1 MPKPSKRKGA
11 PKPSSFNTNKLAS
24 NASTSDIPA
33 PFIKVPETL
42 TPFVSNLSKDHFYIT
57 SLDTHDRKFKRRLFH
72 VPLFMN
78 ILLTIVVLYRIY
90 IAIPT
95 YFGILLS
102 ILGYDS
108 PQKIDVKQNPATAL
122 VGIGIERTLMFLGDF
137 MLVRFIGIWPVEF
150 FLGKN
155 TFTPEPEAG
164 PVLWR
169 RSVGYKD
176 VEITVRRSRRWD
188 ASIFYKEN
196 LTGTGT
202 VNAVDELVGRVKEE
216 KAWKERIVPAVE
228 KKWVKEKTGYQML
241 DKSWDLYFSGMIE
254 AHALVDA
261 GENKIEDFQT
271 CLLVHT
277 DRWGWLVWEVWREHG
292 ETNSNEGPQRLQL
305 IKDGLTSVG
314 KENLF
319 FRTIEIIQDE
329 TSRSGL
335 FTSERREQAVDK
347 IRTEFIDQDVDF
359 DDFWS
364 RVGGIGA
371 MPGLEVST

>member
-1 MPKPSKRKGA
+1 
-11 PKPSSFNTNKLAS
+11 
-24 NASTSDIPA
+24 
-33 PFIKVPETL
+33 
-42 TPFVSNLSKDHFYIT
+42 
-57 SLDTHDRKFKRRLFH
+57 
-72 VPLFMN
+72 MN

-108 PQKIDVKQNPATAL
+108 AQKIDVKQNPATAL

-137 MLVRFIGIWPVEF
+137 TLVRFIGIWPVEF

-164 PVLWR
+164 PVSWR

-188 ASIFYKEN
+188 TSIFYKEN
-196 LTGTGT
+196 ITGTGL
-202 VNAVDELVGRVKEE
+202 VNAVDEFVGRVEEE
-216 KAWKERIVPAVE
+216 KTWKERIVPAVA

-261 GENKIEDFQT
+261 GEDKIEDFQT
-271 CLLVHT
+271 CLLVPT

-292 ETNSNEGPQRLQL
+292 ETSSDEGSKRLQL

-329 TSRSGL
+329 TSRSGP

-347 IRTEFIDQDVDF
+347 IRTEFVDQGVDF

-364 RVGGIGA
+364 RVGGVEA
-371 MPGLEVST
+371 MPGMELSV

>member
-1 MPKPSKRKGA
+1 
-11 PKPSSFNTNKLAS
+11 
-24 NASTSDIPA
+24 
-33 PFIKVPETL
+33 
-42 TPFVSNLSKDHFYIT
+42 
-57 SLDTHDRKFKRRLFH
+57 
-72 VPLFMN
+72 MN
-78 ILLTIVVLYRIY
+78 ILLTVVVLYRIY

-95 YFGILLS
+95 YFGILVA

-108 PQKIDVKQNPATAL
+108 PQKVDVKQNPATAL

-188 ASIFYKEN
+188 ALIFYKES

-202 VNAVDELVGRVKEE
+202 VNAIDEFVGRVKEE

-261 GENKIEDFQT
+261 GENKIEDFQI

-277 DRWGWLVWEVWREHG
+277 ERWGWLVWEVWREHG
-292 ETNSNEGPQRLQL
+292 ETSSNEGPQRLQL

-329 TSRSGL
+329 TSRSGS

-347 IRTEFIDQDVDF
+347 IRTEFVDQDVDF

-364 RVGGIGA
+364 RVGGVGA